1 MFNTRTDMTAVA
13 AAPKAHKIGKPV
25 MLTQADIS
33 KRRAEIE
40 RKYGTLEELKKRKEL
55 YVLSPDEFWALEDLR
70 WLAGE

>member
-1 MFNTRTDMTAVA
+1 
-13 AAPKAHKIGKPV
+13 